1 MAKDFS
7 ISSKVLDTDKYVYR
21 EERDLAKTQV
31 DWGTIS
37 KNLTD
42 TINTVRD
49 DRETQKAEIEKATT
63 EAMNRA
69 GEFDQY
75 NNKTLNESVL
85 EGSEWAKNALS
96 VQMDLV
102 RRGLVTPGEN
112 QRYQQ
117 RVSDSFTFLKKNLS
131 SFEADFNE
139 NNRRAEEGESTTL
152 EQAINGSVAGLG
164 VLKNWKLSGNAATGE
179 LAYVRVGNDP
189 KTGEP
194 YDANNPANQA
204 SLGSVGVRATNRTD
218 YTSTTEMAQAEVG
231 ALAEVISSTLLDN
244 QAVRSIED
252 WRQLDQSEEMMTGLV
267 KTLTSTTGKMAS
279 IAQDKLGF
287 TAEAY
292 KQDWTDKELAEDPD
306 RVRLIPDPSGSGDLK
321 VDYSPEQIAR
331 IEEAARLALESQID
345 QKIKTIKG
353 FAEQKQSSIE
363 AAQEINLDEGRGYF
377 NSLRDFVTGTGQ
389 TAGSGAQN
397 LVNEFNKAL
406 PEGGK
411 PYQNIKRVVDTAGNI
426 VSFELT
432 REDGTPL
439 PVNVEG
445 LSTQDAMRELWAA
458 VTPEKTMKWQ
468 TLLREDPTILDNFP
482 TEYGTGAA
490 SGQGQLEE
498 YGVINMQAP
507 SDLLGGKAPLEYI
520 QKELGGTLG
529 GGGIDPAVQV
539 KKVYEKVINAAL
551 PSQMFSDVDGD
562 LGIKVIVEGSDV
574 LIQVGESTTKIEN
587 AWGDGWPGQEDENY
601 TINQLQMIEDVIG
614 VERQRLKDKRAGRT
628 GGGGGTPAPSDIRIK
643 NNINLVGTSPNGHN
657 IYTFMYKDP
666 SKHLEGMY
674 QGVMAQEVPHATV
687 QVGEELWVDYN
698 KLDVDF
704 IKVS

>member
-49 DRETQKAEIEKATT
+49 DRETQKSEIEKANI
-63 EAMNRA
+63 EEMNRA

-117 RVSDSFTFLKKNLS
+117 RVSDSFTFLKKNLG

-139 NNRRAEEGESTTL
+139 NNRRAEENESTTL

-164 VLKNWKLSGNAATGE
+164 VLKNWNLSGNAATGE

-204 SLGSVGVRATNRTD
+204 SLGSIGVRATNRTD

-231 ALAEVISSTLLDN
+231 ALAEVINSTLLDN

-252 WRQLDQSEEMMTGLV
+252 WRQLEKSEDMMTGLV
-267 KTLTSTTGKMAS
+267 ATLTSTTGKRAS

-292 KQDWTDKELAEDPD
+292 KQDWTDEELAEDPD

-331 IEEAARLALESQID
+331 IEEAARLSLESQID
-345 QKIKTIKG
+345 QKIKKVKG
-353 FAEQKQSSIE
+353 FDPDSPAKAAASAAQSSSF
-363 AAQEINLDEGRGYF
+363 GYIDQTMEVITGDNTEF
-377 NSLRDFVTGTGQ
+377 NSAASSLKTAWDKANPDNPMDEDNPIDRSSDDNYILVNYANGEVEKIAKFELDANGDQILDKEGNPVPVADDLLVQNLLTKVAPVTG
-389 TAGSGAQN
+389 
-397 LVNEFNKAL
+397 
-406 PEGGK
+406 
-411 PYQNIKRVVDTAGNI
+411 
-426 VSFELT
+426 
-432 REDGTPL
+432 
-439 PVNVEG
+439 
-445 LSTQDAMRELWAA
+445 STQGLMD
-458 VTPEKTMKWQ
+458 
-468 TLLREDPTILDNFP
+468 
-482 TEYGTGAA
+482 
-490 SGQGQLEE
+490 
-498 YGVINMQAP
+498 
-507 SDLLGGKAPLEYI
+507 EYI
-520 QKELGGTLG
+520 QENPGGLVDRGGRGDETSYQGTGEETFEPVSLASVVVDMEGGTLG
-529 GGGIDPAVQV
+529 DSFVEASKLDSGERGKAISAAVTETLAKTLKGITSNYEVQFDGDWFSNPTVMVTIDGEVEEITFDGRDPSDLQT
-539 KKVYEKVINAAL
+539 KLQRVINERRAKGKG
-551 PSQMFSDVDGD
+551 SKSSTSNNSG
-562 LGIKVIVEGSDV
+562 GKV
-574 LIQVGESTTKIEN
+574 
-587 AWGDGWPGQEDENY
+587 
-601 TINQLQMIEDVIG
+601 
-614 VERQRLKDKRAGRT
+614 
-628 GGGGGTPAPSDIRIK
+628 RI
-643 NNINLVGTSPNGHN
+643 
-657 IYTFMYKDP
+657 
-666 SKHLEGMY
+666 
-674 QGVMAQEVPHATV
+674 
-687 QVGEELWVDYN
+687 
-698 KLDVDF
+698 
-704 IKVS
+704 